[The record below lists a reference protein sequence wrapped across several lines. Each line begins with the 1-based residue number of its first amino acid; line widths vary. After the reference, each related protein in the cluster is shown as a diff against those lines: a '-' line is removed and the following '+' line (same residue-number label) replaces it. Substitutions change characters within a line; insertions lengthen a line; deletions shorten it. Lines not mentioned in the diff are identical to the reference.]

1 MKDDVKCNLWDHFV
15 TKFNHS
21 QLCWNLL
28 LQNITTTKTEQ
39 IYKRVIPDVSG
50 PWFKGFGPSSLF
62 SVCLRPSCLTKARK
76 LYKGFNITHIT
87 YITYI
92 ANIALGY
99 IQINMDSYI
108 EWIIKIFRQWLLS
121 SRRNNILY
129 YICLYNCY
137 KSVGRYQISSWT

>member
-50 PWFKGFGPSSLF
+50 P
-62 SVCLRPSCLTKARK
+62 
-76 LYKGFNITHIT
+76 
-87 YITYI
+87 
-92 ANIALGY
+92 
-99 IQINMDSYI
+99 
-108 EWIIKIFRQWLLS
+108 
-121 SRRNNILY
+121 
-129 YICLYNCY
+129 
-137 KSVGRYQISSWT
+137 